1 MSNDCGCGKPADNA
15 AICTG
20 CAKALEIALGNISA
34 YWADLDT
41 VKGRQTRYGG
51 SGGGRGGE
59 KPLPIDGR
67 FGGLEWVE
75 KIDPVT
81 KRIISIDPQVP
92 SGTALVDAV
101 KNTIGTWTRM
111 VLEERSILA
120 GPTHDACLHVS
131 CSIHRRSR
139 PPRDNVASC
148 CRYLLGHADWIRTKA
163 WAPEIL
169 DELDNLEAQLRRMVD
184 RPADKWFAG
193 PCDGCERDLYAKVGA
208 KSVECGDCARV
219 YDIAVRRAAL
229 LAEAEDYLANATEL
243 ARAVSWLGSEPL
255 TAARVWKWA
264 ERGRITAK
272 QHVEIRGKQIPQY
285 RIGDALDLLA
295 IDTTKKAG

>member
-1 MSNDCGCGKPADNA
+1 VTSICGCGKPADGA
-15 AICTG
+15 FICPS
-20 CAKALEIALGNISA
+20 CCKALQIALGNIST

-41 VKGRQTRYGG
+41 VKARLTRYGG

-59 KPLPIDGR
+59 KPLP
-67 FGGLEWVE
+67 
-75 KIDPVT
+75 
-81 KRIISIDPQVP
+81 
-92 SGTALVDAV
+92 VDARFLGWEADGSRLQDAA
-101 KNTIGTWTRM
+101 KNTIATWTRV
-111 VLEERSILA
+111 VLDERHILA

-131 CSIHRRSR
+131 CSITRRSR
-139 PPRDNVASC
+139 PPRDDVVSC
-148 CRYLLGHADWIRTKA
+148 CRYLLGHADWIRTKD

-169 DELDNLEAQLRRMVD
+169 DELDDLEAQLRRMVD

-208 KSVECGDCARV
+208 KTVDCADCDRS
-219 YDIAVRRAAL
+219 YDIEARRAAL

-255 TAARVWKWA
+255 TAARIWKWA

-272 QHVEIRGKQIPQY
+272 QHVEIRGKQVPQY

-295 IDTTKKAG
+295 NDTTKKAG

>member
-1 MSNDCGCGKPADNA
+1 MSNTCACGRPADNA

-51 SGGGRGGE
+51 TGGRSGTE
-59 KPLPIDGR
+59 KPLPVDLRFLGPWEDGSM
-67 FGGLEWVE
+67 LQEA
-75 KIDPVT
+75 T
-81 KRIISIDPQVP
+81 
-92 SGTALVDAV
+92 
-101 KNTIGTWTRM
+101 KNTIATWARVAM
-111 VLEERSILA
+111 EAKPMLA
-120 GPTHDACLHVS
+120 GPTHAACLHVS
-131 CSIHRRSR
+131 CSIGRRSR
-139 PPRDNVASC
+139 WPADTVASC
-148 CRYLLGHADWIRTKA
+148 CLYLLGHADWIRTQH

-169 DELDNLEAQLRRMVD
+169 DELDDLEAQLRRMVD

-193 PCDGCERDLYAKVGA
+193 PCDICKRDLYAKVGA
-208 KSVECGDCARV
+208 KTVECNDCDRV

-272 QHVEIRGKQIPQY
+272 QHVEIRGRQIPQY

>member
-1 MSNDCGCGKPADNA
+1 VTDNQCTCGQPANDAY
-15 AICTG
+15 ICSSCCT
-20 CAKALEIALGNISA
+20 AMEIALGNISA

-59 KPLPIDGR
+59 KPLPVDLRFLGVWEDGSM
-67 FGGLEWVE
+67 LQEA
-75 KIDPVT
+75 T
-81 KRIISIDPQVP
+81 
-92 SGTALVDAV
+92 
-101 KNTIGTWTRM
+101 KNTIGTWARV
-111 VLEERSILA
+111 VLEERSVLA
-120 GPTHDACLHVS
+120 GPAHVACLHVS
-131 CSIHRRSR
+131 CSIARRSR
-139 PPRDNVASC
+139 PPRDDVASC
-148 CRYLLGHADWIRTKA
+148 CRYLLGHADWIRTKD

-169 DELDNLEAQLRRMVD
+169 DELDALEAQLRRIVD

-193 PCDGCERDLYAKVGA
+193 PCDGCDRDLYAKVGA
-208 KSVECGDCARV
+208 KSVDCKECDRV
-219 YDIAVRRAAL
+219 YDIAIRRAAL

-264 ERGRITAK
+264 ERGRITVK
-272 QHVEIRGKQIPQY
+272 GHQEIRGKQIPQY

>member
-1 MSNDCGCGKPADNA
+1 MSNTCGCGRPADNA
-15 AICTG
+15 AICAG

-41 VKGRQTRYGG
+41 VKGRQTRYEGT
-51 SGGGRGGE
+51 GGGRGGE
-59 KPLPIDGR
+59 EPMPMDAR
-67 FGGLEWVE
+67 FGGLHWVE
-75 KIDPVT
+75 GNNRLTGAHEI
-81 KRIISIDPQVP
+81 RLEVP
-92 SGTALVDAV
+92 IGSVLVDAT
-101 KNTIGTWTRM
+101 KNTIGTWARVVM
-111 VLEERSILA
+111 DAKPMLA
-120 GPTHDACLHVS
+120 GPTHVACLHVS
-131 CSIHRRSR
+131 CSIGRRSR
-139 PPRDNVASC
+139 WPADTVASC
-148 CRYLLGHADWIRTKA
+148 CLYLLGHADWIRTQH

-169 DELDNLEAQLRRMVD
+169 DELDDLEAQLRRMVD

-193 PCDGCERDLYAKVGA
+193 PCDVCKRDLYAKVGA
-208 KSVECGDCARV
+208 RTVECADCDRV

-272 QHVEIRGKQIPQY
+272 QHVEIRGKQVPQY